1 MANTDTVNNCTSA
14 CKTKDHSSYAE
25 CLQQNMPM
33 IAPSSTPSRTGW
45 DQKQIKKD
53 NKELDSYYSA
63 VKQGIEPRS
72 TRQKDIDAAVKL
84 SNEGGKAFDGIN
96 LTFKE

>member
-1 MANTDTVNNCTSA
+1 MADTNPVNNCTSA
-14 CKTKDHSSYAE
+14 CKTKDHATYAE

-33 IAPSSTPSRTGW
+33 ISPSSVPTRSGW
-45 DQKQIKKD
+45 DRAQIKKD
-53 NKELDSYYSA
+53 EKELDSYYSA
-63 VKQGIEPRS
+63 VRQGIEPRS

-84 SNEGGKAFDGIN
+84 SNESGQAFDGIN

>member
-1 MANTDTVNNCTSA
+1 MGNTDISNCTSG
-14 CKTKDHSSYAE
+14 CKTKDHATYAE

-33 IAPSSTPSRTGW
+33 ISPSSTPSRSGW
-45 DQKQIKKD
+45 DRDKIKKD
-53 NKELDSYYSA
+53 DKELDSYYSA
-63 VKQGIEPRS
+63 VRQGIEPRS

-84 SNEGGKAFDGIN
+84 SNESGKAFDGIN

>member
-1 MANTDTVNNCTSA
+1 MANTDSVNNCTSA
-14 CKTKDHSSYAE
+14 CKTKDHASYAE

-45 DQKQIKKD
+45 DMGKIKKD

-72 TRQKDIDAAVKL
+72 TKQKDIDAAVKL